1 MESALE
7 VEGMSAPVK
16 EWEDV
21 KEDVSDPGGN
31 GAVEGKSTLLERS
44 LKYRKKGQCHSTTS
58 RENLR
63 RKGPRRNPGNLVGW
77 CVSYFEPL
85 GGNIGRWAQ
94 RSGASLLW
102 KR

>member
-1 MESALE
+1 
-7 VEGMSAPVK
+7 MSDPVK

-31 GAVEGKSTLLERS
+31 SAVEGKSTLLERS
-44 LKYRKKGQCHSTTS
+44 LKYRKKGQCHST

-77 CVSYFEPL
+77 CVSYFVRNFE
-85 GGNIGRWAQ
+85 RWAQ
-94 RSGASLLW
+94 PSGARLLW
-102 KR
+102 MR